1 MFVICRLRMRATRE
15 DFSGSMPAFSSCLK
29 NYRPAMQKLI
39 VVNGLLFMKSSNV
52 PFRALNEDS
61 SVSLSKLVFSFS
73 PLLSLSLSLPLLVSL
88 PWPLSSWNF
97 SRKKALYISVLKSTS
112 KTSPLSDIFF
122 FFFPIYRLT
131 NFLREKNGR
140 KKTTSANFIFLGTR
154 YEWKLWWTIVNS
166 KNRGESNFSNRQFT
180 KK

>member
-29 NYRPAMQKLI
+29 NYRPAVQKLI

-73 PLLSLSLSLPLLVSL
+73 PLLSLSLSSPSRF
-88 PWPLSSWNF
+88 SSVTTF
-97 SRKKALYISVLKSTS
+97 ELELFKKERTLHLCAEIHFKDFPS
-112 KTSPLSDIFF
+112 K
-122 FFFPIYRLT
+122 
-131 NFLREKNGR
+131 
-140 KKTTSANFIFLGTR
+140 
-154 YEWKLWWTIVNS
+154 
-166 KNRGESNFSNRQFT
+166 
-180 KK
+180 

>member
-29 NYRPAMQKLI
+29 NYRPAVQKLI

-88 PWPLSSWNF
+88 LWPLSSWNF

-122 FFFPIYRLT
+122 FLPDISVNELSS
-131 NFLREKNGR
+131 R
-140 KKTTSANFIFLGTR
+140 KKRKKKNNERKFHFLGNEIWVETLMNNCEFEKSR
-154 YEWKLWWTIVNS
+154 RK
-166 KNRGESNFSNRQFT
+166 QFF
-180 KK
+180 